1 MKKSIM
7 IMVLM
12 AFANIAIAKV
22 NISIQ
27 QLMGTWK
34 VINPTY
40 NDLIETF
47 VFTKTSMSYTRQYI
61 KKTNS
66 L

>member
-22 NISIQ
+22 NVSIQ
-27 QLMGTWK
+27 ELS
-34 VINPTY
+34 
-40 NDLIETF
+40 LIH
-47 VFTKTSMSYTRQYI
+47 I
-61 KKTNS
+61 
-66 L
+66 

>member
-1 MKKSIM
+1 
-7 IMVLM
+7 MVLM

-40 NDLIETF
+40 NDMIETF
-47 VFTKTSMSYTRQYI
+47 DFTKTSICWGITCCKLQKTSAI
-61 KKTNS
+61 KHKK
-66 L
+66 